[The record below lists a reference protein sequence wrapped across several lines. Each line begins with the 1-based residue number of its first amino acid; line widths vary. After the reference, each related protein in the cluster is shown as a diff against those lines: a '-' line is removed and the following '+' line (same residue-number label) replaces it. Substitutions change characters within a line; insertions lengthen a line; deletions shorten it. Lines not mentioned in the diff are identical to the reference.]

1 MNMRACVSEYVSVFA
16 RAFGCVRVCVRACVC
31 ACVCVCVRVFFLRV
45 CLRVCAC
52 VCVCVCV
59 CVYAFARVCVRMY
72 ERERTR
78 GKCVRVG
85 VYVCVYT
92 PALAPQF
99 FVTHTFR
106 QNHRHLTSNPVAR
119 LRRNWHQEDTH
130 FTTALNRIEPRC
142 VVGLC
147 RWVTVT
153 TRR

>member
-1 MNMRACVSEYVSVFA
+1 M
-16 RAFGCVRVCVRACVC
+16 
-31 ACVCVCVRVFFLRV
+31 
-45 CLRVCAC
+45 C

-59 CVYAFARVCVRMY
+59 CGCVCACVCMCVCVCVRVY
-72 ERERTR
+72 EREITR
-78 GKCVRVG
+78 GKCVRMG

-92 PALAPQF
+92 PALSPQF

-106 QNHRHLTSNPVAR
+106 QNHTHLTSNPVAP

-130 FTTALNRIEPRC
+130 FITALFRIEPRC